1 MSRVI
6 QSPIA
11 LMGLQ
16 AALMQA
22 TLTFETGAYGMR
34 PCTCRRPQPVAAPG
48 EPAPK
53 TTEKMLAAFDAKG
66 VTVAITLRYARPGLS
81 APTYLVRP
89 RCACQASQGRG
100 RVGVVPY
107 LVRARCA
114 CQAFD
119 RDR

>member
-1 MSRVI
+1 
-6 QSPIA
+6 
-11 LMGLQ
+11 MGVR

-22 TLTFETGAYGMR
+22 TFPFTCAYAMQ

-66 VTVAITLRYARPGLS
+66 VTVSITLRYARPGLS
-81 APTYLVRP
+81 GPTYLVRP
-89 RCACQASQGRG
+89 RCACQAS
-100 RVGVVPY
+100 
-107 LVRARCA
+107 
-114 CQAFD
+114 D